1 VPGRTTSRAYLETP
15 DPGKAGEARKQLDVS
30 INKPLPGAG
39 RPKPKPRPPP
49 KPSLPKCKTL
59 YNYEA
64 QDTDEL
70 SFVQGEEIEIV
81 KEDSSG
87 WWVGRVRGKDGLFP
101 SNYVEKL

>member
-1 VPGRTTSRAYLETP
+1 M
-15 DPGKAGEARKQLDVS
+15 LDVS
-30 INKPLPGAG
+30 AKKPLPGAG

-70 SFVQGEEIEIV
+70 SFVAGEEIEIV
-81 KEDSSG
+81 KEGS
-87 WWVGRVRGKDGLFP
+87 
-101 SNYVEKL
+101 